1 MPLTALQPKRGEVVN
16 CGRCDGSECY
26 LISVDPLR
34 IWRCRKCKRVLCPI
48 VWRTNTASDDQ
59 KAPVGSERF

>member
-1 MPLTALQPKRGEVVN
+1 MPLTATQPKRSEVVN

-34 IWRCRKCKRVLCPI
+34 IWRCPKCKRIACPI
-48 VWRTNTASDDQ
+48 VWRTSAASDGRNRDD
-59 KAPVGSERF
+59 